1 MRMRSFLFA
10 AAHEQG
16 SVLSY
21 LTSSSSA
28 ALLGFLALQILFAV
42 IVTVASVILLP
53 STYRWQRLSTS
64 AYLFALSVSVPCGGL
79 LICVVALCLAHRF
92 PLKEEVQGVI
102 EVGWPVF
109 ESSLV
114 ERIKHGEGGRLR
126 IQLDNVNAPVS
137 QRMTALL
144 AMQTMPK
151 RTASPI
157 LRGLL
162 RDSVEDVRLLMYGML
177 DGAEK
182 DITQQIHAEL
192 PKLEALRDDDDEA
205 RYAVHA
211 RLAQFYWE
219 LIYQNLVQDDI
230 YLYTADQAD
239 HYAKVA
245 LEIKPDNASLWYM
258 RGRLALT
265 RSRPE
270 EAAAFLERAAQ
281 TGFPSVRL
289 SPFVA
294 ECAYLR
300 KNYATVR
307 EALSGFENRS
317 TLPFLQS
324 LQRYWNS

>member
-1 MRMRSFLFA
+1 MDNVLVNV
-10 AAHEQG
+10 AHEQA
-16 SVLSY
+16 SVLPY
-21 LTSSSSA
+21 LTGNSSA
-28 ALLGFLALQILFAV
+28 ALLGFLVLQLLFAV
-42 IVTVASVILLP
+42 LITVVSVRLLP
-53 STYRWQRLSTS
+53 SAYREQRFSTYS
-64 AYLFALSVSVPCGGL
+64 YLFVLSASVPCGGL
-79 LICVVALCLAHRF
+79 FVCVAALYLAHRF
-92 PLKEEVQGVI
+92 PLKKETNDVVEI
-102 EVGWPVF
+102 DLPVF
-109 ESSLV
+109 ESSLL

-126 IQLDNVNAPVS
+126 IQLDNVNAPVA

-144 AMQTMPK
+144 AMQTIPK

-192 PKLEALRDDDDEA
+192 PKLEALRDDDVA
-205 RYAVHA
+205 GRYAVHA

-230 YLYTADQAD
+230 YLYTTDQAD
-239 HYAKVA
+239 HYAAIA
-245 LEIKPDNASLWYM
+245 LEIIPDNAALWYM
-258 RGRLALT
+258 RGRLALA

-289 SPFVA
+289 LPFVA

-300 KNYATVR
+300 KNYPAVR
-307 EALSGFENRS
+307 AALNGFENRS
-317 TLPFLQS
+317 TLPFLQP
-324 LQRYWNS
+324 LQHYWNS